1 MPLRVTGKGNAL
13 RFDGVDDYV
22 EVPHHA
28 SLMPAEITVEAWIY
42 ARSFSGAPYIVNK
55 AYSGDGGYNIRCG
68 TDGRLIFAVMYELP
82 GTWYAPYSTFLLD
95 TDTWYH
101 VVGTYKQGD
110 LCCLYVNGDLED
122 DVSSPEPMIN
132 NTRVVE
138 LGTEAHAAHWLNGI
152 IDEVRIY
159 NRALSAQEVKEHYN
173 GVFRDESGLV
183 LYLPFGEG
191 RSTRTLDRSPYNN
204 HGTIHGAEWVNK
216 VTGGLDFDGVDD
228 YVRVSDSDTLDVK
241 RITIEAWAHPRGWP
255 GAYNLGL
262 VLFKYQQYYLRG
274 AEGSLA
280 FYVNTD
286 VDAYTL
292 GYPHTWALDKWY
304 HWVAVYDGESMIIY
318 VNGIQ
323 VASQPASGDILG
335 GAQDLRIGEV
345 YGQAFNGFMDEV
357 RIYNRVLS
365 AEEILARFKGQEIGR
380 TGLVLDLPFSECEGT
395 ITKDRSGYG
404 NDGSI
409 SGAEWVVK
417 RNTRLL
423 AATRTL
429 APTR

>member
-1 MPLRVTGKGNAL
+1 MPLRATGKGNAL

-55 AYSGDGGYNIRCG
+55 AYSGDGGYNLRCG
-68 TDGRLIFAVMYELP
+68 TDGRIIFAVMYELP
-82 GTWYAPYSTFLLD
+82 GTWYAPYSSFLLS

-228 YVRVSDSDTLDVK
+228 LVTISDSDSLDVK
-241 RITIEAWAHPRGWP
+241 RLTIEAWVHPRKWI
-255 GAYNLGL
+255 GAYELGMI
-262 VLFKYQQYYLRG
+262 VWKTGQYYLRG
-274 AEGSLA
+274 SKNGLLLA
-280 FYVNTD
+280 ITTD
-286 VDAYTL
+286 VGSYNVN
-292 GYPHTWALDKWY
+292 YSKTWELNKWY
-304 HWVAVYDGESMIIY
+304 HWVGVYDGTNILLY
-318 VNGIQ
+318 VNGQ
-323 VASQPASGDILG
+323 EVASIEAFGDIVSG
-335 GAQDLRIGEV
+335 TEILRIGEV
-345 YGQAFNGFMDEV
+345 YNQAFHGIIDDV
-357 RIYNRVLS
+357 RVYNRALS
-365 AEEILARFKGQEIGR
+365 AEEILARFKGEEIDR

-395 ITKDRSGYG
+395 ITEDRSGYG